1 MNLEQ
6 FYCRESGLEKVD
18 EYFHLLKSQTEHK
31 GNCTKENYPC
41 LKCEFEDLIHKF
53 LVYKFGEVGI
63 ILHKITP
70 SGYYIDYNGFHI
82 YVNSDD
88 NDEIIIDVCKDT
100 ISIYRGWGKIDDM
113 ISELLKI
120 IDTK

>member
-6 FYCRESGLEKVD
+6 FYCKESGLEKAD

-63 ILHKITP
+63 NLNRT
-70 SGYYIDYNGFHI
+70 SQLGYFTNYHDFHI
-82 YVNSDD
+82 YVDFGLN
-88 NDEIIIDVCKDT
+88 ELIINVFKNKVQ
-100 ISIYRGWGKIDDM
+100 IYTGWGNIDDM
-113 ISELLKI
+113 ILELLTI
-120 IDTK
+120 IDKK